1 MEKNYYSVLGVSPNA
16 TQKEISRAYRK
27 AALRWHPDKNPG
39 DERAAQMFEN
49 IYLAYE
55 ILSDEQLRKDVDI
68 QRKVVA
74 QDVER
79 RQKMDVKRRKMRDD
93 LETREKHAYEAEMQ
107 ARKNKST
114 KYSEDGKYGLSEER
128 RKRMKEEIEKLRR
141 DLDFDLQRSQ
151 KPNKPVTEKREIF
164 VSIKPRKGCS
174 LDEEQISKLLKKY
187 GTETTLTMTKAGALA
202 CLADETTLNKVLTDK
217 TQWREAGLKVKA
229 VGGTTQDD
237 PEERKSPTNFEGPSA
252 QNTFFTATDS
262 TDFDVFEKETLE
274 LMSKGAKPKP

>member
-202 CLADETTLNKVLTDK
+202 CLADETTLNKVKSGNSPAK
-217 TQWREAGLKVKA
+217 TN
-229 VGGTTQDD
+229 
-237 PEERKSPTNFEGPSA
+237 SI
-252 QNTFFTATDS
+252 
-262 TDFDVFEKETLE
+262 
-274 LMSKGAKPKP
+274 